1 MKSYIGKKN
10 IQDAVPE
17 LLYDESRFTLG
28 IPEKV
33 FFPQNLGDL
42 LAVVRDCSRDKM
54 PITVIGGKTGIAGGS
69 VPTDGCTAI
78 CFSEMNR
85 ILSVAKTPDG
95 TPVLLCEPGITLEK
109 IAGFLEHP
117 QTWPYPVTGIGILDG
132 KQWFYPPDPTEMTA
146 QLGGTVATNA
156 SGARSFRFGP
166 TRAYVESLSL
176 VFTDGDTLSL
186 RRGHC
191 KEHNGVFS
199 IATDQGRT
207 FTVNAPAYR
216 IAAIKN
222 ASGYYAS
229 DNMDLID
236 LFIGSEGTLGI
247 FSSIGVRLAPKPL
260 IAAGLS
266 FFPSRTAAFGF
277 ASFLRGQ
284 KRVLAIEYFD
294 ESAIAFLE
302 SAKKD
307 LPFDLPEITPDNKN
321 AVYWECREE
330 SSGQFEEQ
338 MDKWEESLA
347 EHGSSF
353 QNTWSGFEPKET
365 ERLKAIR
372 HGIPEA
378 INSAIARYKRE
389 CPDIR
394 KISTDTAL
402 PAQEFGRV
410 FDWSIENVAASGL
423 VHAVFG
429 HLGDYHL
436 HINLIPRNG
445 RELTKAKDLYRELMS
460 RAVSAG
466 GTVSAEH
473 GIGKLK
479 TEYLKVMY
487 GEKAIAEMTAIKTA
501 LDPDWLLNRGNLFDY
516 PPKQRTFL
524 R

>member
-17 LLYDESRFTLG
+17 LLYDESRLTLG

-42 LAVVRDCSRDKM
+42 LAVVRDCSRDKT
-54 PITVIGGKTGIAGGS
+54 PVTVIGGKTGIAGGS

-85 ILSVAKTPDG
+85 ILSVDKTPDG
-95 TPVLLCEPGITLEK
+95 TFVLLCEPGITLEK

-117 QTWPYPVTGIGILDG
+117 RTWPYTVTGTEFLGDR
-132 KQWFYPPDPTEMTA
+132 QWFYPPDPTEMTA

-166 TRAYVESLSL
+166 TRTYVESLSF
-176 VFTDGDTLSL
+176 VFANGDTLNL
-186 RRGHC
+186 RRGDC
-191 KEHNGVFS
+191 KERNGVFS
-199 IATDQGRT
+199 ITTDQGNT
-207 FTVNAPAYR
+207 FTINVPTYR
-216 IAAIKN
+216 IAAVKN

-229 DNMDLID
+229 DNMDIID
-236 LFIGSEGTLGI
+236 LFIGSEGTLVI
-247 FSSIGVRLAPKPL
+247 FSGIGIRLMPKPDFS
-260 IAAGLS
+260 AGLS
-266 FFPSRTAAFGF
+266 FFPTRTAAFGF

-284 KRVLAIEYFD
+284 TPVLAIEYFD
-294 ESAIAFLE
+294 DSALAFLE
-302 SAKKD
+302 SVKKD
-307 LPFDLPEITPDNKN
+307 LPFDLPEIAPVNKN
-321 AVYWECREE
+321 AVYWEYKEE
-330 SSGQFEEQ
+330 NSGQFEEQ
-338 MDKWEESLA
+338 MIKWEESLV

-353 QNTWSGFEPKET
+353 ENTWSGFEPKEI
-365 ERLKAIR
+365 EKLKAIR
-372 HGIPEA
+372 HGIPEV
-378 INSAIARYKRE
+378 INSAIARYKRD

-402 PAQEFGRV
+402 PAQKFEV
-410 FDWSIENVAASGL
+410 AFDSSIAKITASGL
-423 VHAVFG
+423 EYAVFG

-436 HINLIPRNG
+436 HINLIPRNI

-479 TEYLKVMY
+479 TAYLKMMY
-487 GEKAIAEMTAIKTA
+487 GEKAIAEMKAIKTVF
-501 LDPDWLLNRGNLFDY
+501 DPHWLLNRGNVFDY
-516 PPKQRTFL
+516 PPK
-524 R
+524 

>member
-10 IQDAVPE
+10 IQEAVPE

-33 FFPQNLGDL
+33 FFPQNLDDL
-42 LAVVRDCSRDKM
+42 LAVVRDCSRNKM
-54 PITVIGGKTGIAGGS
+54 PITLIGGKTGIAGGC

-85 ILSVAKTPDG
+85 ILGVDKAPDG
-95 TPVLLCEPGITLEK
+95 TPVLSCEPGITLEK
-109 IAGFLEHP
+109 IAGFLENP
-117 QTWPYPVTGIGILDG
+117 NTWPYPVTGIGLLEG
-132 KQWFYPPDPTEMTA
+132 KQWLYPPDPTEMTA
-146 QLGGTVATNA
+146 QLGGMVATNA

-166 TRAYVESLSL
+166 TRAYVESISL
-176 VFTDGDTLSL
+176 VFANGDTLSL
-186 RRGHC
+186 RRGDC
-191 KEHNGVFS
+191 KVYNGVFS
-199 IATDQGRT
+199 VITDQGRT
-207 FTVNAPAYR
+207 FSVNALTYR

-247 FSSIGVRLAPKPL
+247 FSSISVRLAPKPL
-260 IAAGLS
+260 FAAGLS
-266 FFPSRTAAFGF
+266 FFPSRKAAFGF
-277 ASFLRGQ
+277 ASFLRDQ
-284 KRVLAIEYFD
+284 RRVLAIEYFD
-294 ESAIAFLE
+294 ESALAFLE

-307 LPFDLPEITPDNKN
+307 LPFDLPEIAPSNKN
-321 AVYWECREE
+321 AVYWEYREGN
-330 SSGQFEEQ
+330 SGQFEEQ
-338 MDKWEESLA
+338 MDKWEESLVK
-347 EHGSSF
+347 HGSSF
-353 QNTWSGFEPKET
+353 ENTWSGFDPKEA
-365 ERLKAIR
+365 ERLKTIR
-372 HGIPEA
+372 HSIPEA

-410 FDWSIENVAASGL
+410 FDWSIGIVSASGL
-423 VHAVFG
+423 EHAVFG

-436 HINLIPRNG
+436 HINLIPRNIK
-445 RELTKAKDLYRELMS
+445 ELTKAKNLYRQLMS
-460 RAVSAG
+460 CAVSAG

-479 TEYLKVMY
+479 TAYLKEMY
-487 GEKAIAEMTAIKTA
+487 GEKAIAEMMAIKSA
-501 LDPDWLLNRGNLFDY
+501 FDPLWLLNRGNLFDY
-516 PPKQRTFL
+516 PPE
-524 R
+524 